1 MMRIH
6 FVALAL
12 LPCVL
17 PAHELIVDADY
28 AAPAAVVRVSYYD
41 KAHAK
46 GADVTVW
53 DPSSADAAFI
63 SGRTDAN
70 GAFAFVPDRPG
81 SWRIV
86 ADDGRGHRESIDLKI
101 LELGSESGS
110 GAPARKSPFE
120 RALTGVSVIFG
131 LTGLWMWR
139 RARSLPAGS
148 STS

>member
-1 MMRIH
+1 MRIH
-6 FVALAL
+6 FAALAL
-12 LPCVL
+12 LPCAL

-28 AAPAAVVRVSYYD
+28 AAPAAVVHVSYYD
-41 KAHAK
+41 KAYAR

-53 DPSSADAAFI
+53 DPSSADDAFI

-70 GAFAFVPDRPG
+70 GAFAFVPDQPG

-101 LELGSESGS
+101 RELGSKSEPVV
-110 GAPARKSPFE
+110 PARKSPLE

-139 RARSLPAGS
+139 RARSLAAGS
-148 STS
+148 LTS